1 MDDDSVPGDGRR
13 VSPRG
18 NPVGRRR
25 RGAASSGRPSPS
37 PATPLAELEG
47 ITNDG
52 RLHRWR
58 LFADRLEVDG
68 EDRELLPTTKVAFDG
83 RRPRTFVSVTWE
95 EGDGPYVDDAM
106 LLGLWAATGSL
117 SEAGLIAWALGD
129 DGPREVRTPVDHPG
143 YVSLFVQGLGHPDPA
158 KRRVTFVQQGMGC
171 DTAAASRFASA
182 LQTVVDM
189 LLRRP

>member
-1 MDDDSVPGDGRR
+1 MGDDRRSVDGRR

-25 RGAASSGRPSPS
+25 RGSPPADVPFPS
-37 PATPLAELEG
+37 TRLAELEG

-58 LFADRLEVDG
+58 LFTDRLEVDG

-83 RRPRTFVSVTWE
+83 RRPQTLVSVTWE

-129 DGPREVRTPVDHPG
+129 DGPQEVRTPVDHPG
-143 YVSLFVQGLGHPDPA
+143 YVSLFVQELGHPDPA
-158 KRRVTFVQQGMGC
+158 KRRVTFVQQGMDC

-189 LLRRP
+189 LGRRS